1 MQVIFSKKRTVT
13 KMTTAK
19 DRIQELRREI
29 LGIDGMNFNDYQQLL
44 DLEKL
49 KVLQAIA
56 ATLKEIAEKMS

>member
-49 KVLQAIA
+49 KVLQAIV